1 MGFPMF
7 EEVEVNGAATHS
19 VFRYL
24 KDELSGVLGGRNKWN
39 FATFLIGRDD
49 KPLKRFTPLHYPR
62 ENRNH
67 YPYRA

>member
-24 KDELSGVLGGRNKWN
+24 KDKLSGVLGGWNKWN
-39 FATFLIGRDD
+39 FATFLIGRDG
-49 KPLKRFTPLHYPR
+49 KPLKRFTPSLPQ
-62 ENRNH
+62 
-67 YPYRA
+67 